1 MNDERELE
9 RHNRILEQIKNAK
22 TKEELPRVSF
32 STIASYL
39 ANNVYFNNNKISQ
52 TLFAP
57 VITALIDYGMFAHP
71 EVKKAFIKVIKDNY
85 PDVSDEEIV
94 NKYMQVLTAKRIGYL
109 LSEIGQKNI
118 KLDEIIKNENLQKH
132 EQIKKEIN
140 MAFEIRDLPRVGLT
154 ELNQKL
160 LRAVNDNDFITNFKT
175 SDIKELTNAYLSNT
189 SFHDI
194 EGVIEKLVSKFDLS
208 IEEKSLMKEQ
218 IVGSLILDET
228 IDYVV
233 EEINLKEL
241 RKLFIYKNN
250 HNEIMEEISNAT
262 RIYELPQNLTV
273 STVNNYLNGNTTIYT
288 NDDRIN
294 TEDLRKLTDL
304 LMNGHKWEDEVVIEE
319 VKRLAKTKYPEKDN
333 AFDLLYSKLSSLPRT
348 YYLVEEVNYSQKR
361 QEEFIGRGSSNVN
374 VYFIPNN
381 KSPID
386 GGRFYNCY
394 INRVGNLDLSEIL
407 PLDLDSIVPK
417 NMDIDSVE
425 WYVQQKYDKSFKA
438 AGGIILNKDETIGN
452 VSVFKPNDGTVG
464 VSIEEKQKMDTISD
478 LDLQIEEKKKEL
490 DLINQEIDDKEK
502 KSSTLDSRMKELLV
516 NYEKKALALQM
527 ELLKNISELKSDIGL
542 NSEDFNNDPKEGK
555 VLKNEK

>member
-1 MNDERELE
+1 
-9 RHNRILEQIKNAK
+9 
-22 TKEELPRVSF
+22 
-32 STIASYL
+32 
-39 ANNVYFNNNKISQ
+39 
-52 TLFAP
+52 
-57 VITALIDYGMFAHP
+57 MFAHP
-71 EVKKAFIKVIKDNY
+71 EVKKAFIKVIIDNY

-94 NKYMQVLTAKRIGYL
+94 NKYMQVLMAKRIGYL

-175 SDIKELTNAYLSNT
+175 GDIKELTNAYLSNT

-194 EGVIEKLVSKFDLS
+194 EVIIEKLVSKFDLS

-218 IVGSLILDET
+218 IVGSLISDET

-304 LMNGHKWEDEVVIEE
+304 LINGHKWEDEVVIEE

-555 VLKNEK
+555 ALKNEK